1 MEPPKGSSNLWSYPV
16 PMILLLRQKR
26 GEKPGMRRTYFRTG
40 PLPVT
45 WLCHFRSKGPTRADI
60 AQLPVAHAHNILPDR
75 VTSGHVTDVTSGHMT
90 YVTSGHVTS
99 GSTPSNVTLSV
110 PIYYWCG
117 MHKSTWWRLFKN
129 CIVRTKLDIY
139 VFITVHFKSPSS
151 YHQSIFGCIYCC
163 LLHT

>member
-1 MEPPKGSSNLWSYPV
+1 
-16 PMILLLRQKR
+16 MILLLRKKR
-26 GEKPGMRRTYFRTG
+26 GEIRACTEPTSGQDYFRTG
-40 PLPVT
+40 PIQVT

-60 AQLPVAHAHNILPDR
+60 AQLPVAHAQNILPDS

-90 YVTSGHVTS
+90 YVISGHVTS

-117 MHKSTWWRLFKN
+117 MHKITWWRLFKN

-139 VFITVHFKSPSS
+139 VYITVHFKNPSS